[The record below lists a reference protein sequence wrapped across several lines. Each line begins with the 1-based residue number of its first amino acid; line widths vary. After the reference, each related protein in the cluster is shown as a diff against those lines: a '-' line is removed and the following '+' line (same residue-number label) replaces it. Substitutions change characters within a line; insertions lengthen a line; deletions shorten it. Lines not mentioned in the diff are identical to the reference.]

1 MHAQKHCWDH
11 IREAV
16 RRECPCD
23 VTSLFERTH
32 LVFWKS
38 FGNQIVQRCCHRPES
53 QSESHQG
60 FRCIWTKVGRSR
72 YSVVNQAARLPQ
84 SKSRAG
90 CDSARQCANFGFALP
105 NVASST
111 IKHDRDGQFP
121 GTSCGAFC
129 AVYKGP
135 QALPCS
141 LLQIRGAFMNTNG
154 SQITESAQRNAK
166 LPVRCKHRYLAGVV
180 LNCVSKRTQEAECAK
195 T

>member
-1 MHAQKHCWDH
+1 MNGPIW
-11 IREAV
+11 
-16 RRECPCD
+16 
-23 VTSLFERTH
+23 
-32 LVFWKS
+32 S

-121 GTSCGAFC
+121 GTSCGLSVQFTR
-129 AVYKGP
+129 VPK
-135 QALPCS
+135 PCHAAYCKS
-141 LLQIRGAFMNTNG
+141 EGAFTDTNG
-154 SQITESAQRNAK
+154 SQITESAQRNTR
-166 LPVRCKHRYLAGVV
+166 LPVRCKHSPPGWRCPQLRFQADAGG
-180 LNCVSKRTQEAECAK
+180 
-195 T
+195 